1 MAKLVAQT
9 YGEAI
14 FELAISENKIDILL
28 SEATGLIAVLKENEE
43 LLKLLNHPKIT
54 KEEKIKVM
62 EDIFKNNVS
71 DDMVGFLTLIV
82 KKDRN
87 KDMLD
92 ILNYFVNQVKE
103 YKKIGIAY
111 VTTAVDMS
119 DSQKKAVESKLI
131 STTNYQTFE
140 MNYSVDSSLIG
151 GMIIRVGD
159 KVIDSTI
166 KSKINELSKSLNT
179 IQLSQK

>member
-1 MAKLVAQT
+1 MAKLVEKT
-9 YGEAI
+9 YGEAL
-14 FELAISENKIDILL
+14 FELAVSENKIDVLL
-28 SEATGLIAVLKENEE
+28 SEATGLITVFDENEE

-54 KEEKIKVM
+54 KDEKVQVM

-87 KDMLD
+87 NDMLD
-92 ILNYFVNQVKE
+92 ILNYFVSKVKE
-103 YKKIGIAY
+103 YKKIGIAHI
-111 VTTAVDMS
+111 TTAVDMS
-119 DSQKKAVESKLI
+119 DSQKKAVEDKLI
-131 STTNYQTFE
+131 STTNYQSFE

-159 KVIDSTI
+159 RVIDSTI
-166 KSKINELSKSLNT
+166 KSKINELSKSLNN

>member
-1 MAKLVAQT
+1 MAKLVAKT
-9 YGEAI
+9 YGEAL

-28 SEATGLIAVLKENEE
+28 SEATGLITVFEENEE

-54 KEEKIKVM
+54 KDEKIKVM
-62 EDIFKNNVS
+62 EEIFKNNVS

-87 KDMLD
+87 NDMLD
-92 ILNYFVNQVKE
+92 ILNYFVSEVKE

-119 DSQKKAVESKLI
+119 DSQKKAVEDKLI
-131 STTNYQTFE
+131 STTEYQTFE
-140 MNYSVDSSLIG
+140 MNYSVDNSLIG

-159 KVIDSTI
+159 RVIDSTI
-166 KSKINELSKSLNT
+166 KSKINELSKSLNN